1 MTLPIQIPRTV
12 QSADGVQDTFSYD
25 FLVLDETHLQVFEDA
40 ILTTKAYTVTGIGN
54 ASGGTV
60 VFSPVVPAAG
70 VSVSLVLNVPL
81 DQETDYQPYDP
92 FPANTHEA
100 ALDKLTQ
107 ISQQQQD
114 EITRSLK
121 AGVDTPPGVSYGL
134 PAPLQA
140 AGLYWDDVPNPL
152 NIVNGP
158 SAQQVEDL
166 ASQAAASAAAAANS
180 ASQAAASAGNAA
192 TSEANAATSASN
204 AATSEANAA
213 TSETNAAA
221 SAAAAQDAVNN
232 INYYDIH
239 GGFIDEPRANENI
252 TTFPSVRQFQFPTN
266 LFGTKV
272 TVGTNPSALTI
283 LSLRNNDVEFA
294 TISIDA
300 AGTVLLSG
308 TQTTIAA
315 SDLFTVV
322 TPANLNGLRDTY
334 YTLAAK
340 AIVTP

>member
-192 TSEANAATSASN
+192 TSET
-204 AATSEANAA
+204 NAA

-221 SAAAAQDAVNN
+221 SAAAAAASEAAAESAVNL
-232 INYYDIH
+232 INYYDIG
-239 GGFIDEPRANENI
+239 GGFEGTPDPNFIV
-252 TTFPSVRQFQFPTN
+252 TTFPCTRPFTILAGLPDSAA
-266 LFGTKV
+266 
-272 TVGTNPSALTI
+272 TVGTNPTAVTV
-283 LSLRNNDVEFA
+283 LSVQKNSVEFG
-294 TISIDA
+294 TISIATDGTPTFA
-300 AGTVLLSG
+300 AAADTSFIAQDLL
-308 TQTTIAA
+308 
-315 SDLFTVV
+315 TVV
-322 TPANLNGLRDTY
+322 APAALNAMADVF
-334 YTLAAK
+334 YTLAGR
-340 AIVTP
+340 AIVT

>member
-12 QSADGVQDTFSYD
+12 QSADGVQDTFAYD
-25 FLVLDETHLQVFEDA
+25 FLVLDETHLQVYEDS
-40 ILTTKAYTVTGIGN
+40 ILTTKAYTVTGVGN

-60 VFSPVVPAAG
+60 VFSPVVPVNG

-140 AGLYWDDVPNPL
+140 AGLYWDDVANPL

-158 SAQQVEDL
+158 SAQQVQDL
-166 ASQAAASAAAAANS
+166 ADQAQASANASAASAAASAASAA
-180 ASQAAASAGNAA
+180 NAA
-192 TSEANAATSASN
+192 TSETNAATSA
-204 AATSEANAA
+204 ANAA

-221 SAAAAQDAVNN
+221 SEAAAESAVNT

-239 GGFIDEPRANENI
+239 GGFEGTPDPNFIV
-252 TTFPSVRQFQFPTN
+252 TTFPCVRPFQVPAN
-266 LFGTKV
+266 LVGTELNI
-272 TVGTNPSALTI
+272 GTNPSATTV
-283 LSLRNNDVEFA
+283 LSVQKNNVEFA
-294 TISIDA
+294 TISIDS
-300 AGTVLLSG
+300 AGAVTLAGALTDFVATDLL
-308 TQTTIAA
+308 
-315 SDLFTVV
+315 TVV
-322 TPANLNGLRDTY
+322 VPATVNALANTF

-340 AIVTP
+340 AIVT